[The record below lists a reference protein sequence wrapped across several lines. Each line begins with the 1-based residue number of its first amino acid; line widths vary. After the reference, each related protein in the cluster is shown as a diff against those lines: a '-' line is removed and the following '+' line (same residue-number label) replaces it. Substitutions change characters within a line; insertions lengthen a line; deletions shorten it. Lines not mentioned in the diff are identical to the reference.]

1 MAQSGGLLRAVLED
15 TLHPSLVLFSIVSI
29 IFVLL
34 WPRRLNISA
43 MRKIP
48 SPLHL
53 KLSTADVK
61 YHEFVGTK
69 SRWIHN
75 LHLRYGPVIQIGRNE
90 VSFAS
95 YTSSKQIYSNGNKD
109 FRKTELYHLF
119 EQDGHIIV
127 KFADRYSNTT
137 VLRSKVLESI
147 TERASAFAR
156 VCSGT
161 GSADVYLYLHA
172 YALDCVTAMLFH
184 PYGTDSL
191 VGDKDKE
198 MNIEK
203 GGTMIRDFVRECMAK
218 DGLSD
223 FTLAT
228 RLLSLDNTDMNLA
241 EAECLDHIG
250 AGIETTGDTL
260 CWLMWELSQPKH
272 WDKVTRLHNEL
283 LNADP
288 NKGLETLPSLGAI
301 VQEALRLWAPGTLPL
316 PRYVSQGGRHIDSY
330 FLPAD
335 TIVGCTAYSMHRL
348 DTIIFPDADEF
359 VPERWLDSAG
369 NTDRQRLFFAFGL
382 GARTCIGKHLAIAE
396 MRACLNAVYS
406 QYRTRPAHGMRS
418 SMGPEDVVLT
428 SRPIGMCCKVEFVP
442 WDGVFKVPR
451 EGSPS
456 EHV

>member
-1 MAQSGGLLRAVLED
+1 
-15 TLHPSLVLFSIVSI
+15 
-29 IFVLL
+29 
-34 WPRRLNISA
+34 

-48 SPLHL
+48 GPLHL
-53 KLSTADVK
+53 KLTTAAVK

-75 LHLRYGPVIQIGRNE
+75 LHLRYGPVVQIGRNE

-95 YTSSKQIYSNGNKD
+95 YTSSKQIYTSGNKD

-119 EQDGHIIV
+119 EQDGHIDIRRQ
-127 KFADRYSNTT
+127 FADRYSNTT
-137 VLRSKVLESI
+137 VLRSKVLDSI
-147 TERASAFAR
+147 TERASTFAK
-156 VCSGT
+156 VCART
-161 GSADVYLYLHA
+161 DSADVYLYLHA

-198 MNIEK
+198 MVRLLSYSSYRESFYLDHYSPLLANIWRAVAPRSKNVDK
-203 GGTMIRDFVRECMAK
+203 GGGMILGFVRESMAK

-228 RLLSLDNTDMNLA
+228 RLLSLDNMDMNLA

-272 WDKVTRLHNEL
+272 WDKVARLHDEL
-283 LNADP
+283 VNSDP
-288 NKGLETLPSLGAI
+288 NKGLETLPYLGAV

-316 PRYVSQGGRHIDSY
+316 PRYVPKGGRHIDGY
-330 FLPAD
+330 FLPET

-348 DTIIFPDADEF
+348 DTSIFPDADEF
-359 VPERWLDSAG
+359 IPERWLHSAG

-382 GARTCIGKHLAIAE
+382 GARTCIGK
-396 MRACLNAVYS
+396 
-406 QYRTRPAHGMRS
+406 Q
-418 SMGPEDVVLT
+418 
-428 SRPIGMCCKVEFVP
+428 
-442 WDGVFKVPR
+442 
-451 EGSPS
+451 
-456 EHV
+456 